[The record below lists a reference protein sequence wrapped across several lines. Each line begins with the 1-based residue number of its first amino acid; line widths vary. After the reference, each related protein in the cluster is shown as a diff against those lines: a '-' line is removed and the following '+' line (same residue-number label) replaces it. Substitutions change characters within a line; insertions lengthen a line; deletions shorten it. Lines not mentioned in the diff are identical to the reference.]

1 MKDKLSIPNFTGFA
15 MLGGSET
22 MKDKLS
28 IPNFTGFAMLGAFSA
43 GFILG
48 AMLL

>member
-1 MKDKLSIPNFTGFA
+1 
-15 MLGGSET
+15 